1 MKAFSVPEVKPFMAG
16 LLQGKLFHGWELR
29 SAELGL
35 MSRIEIQGSI
45 NSDYWTEEEKKRRT
59 CPYLLW
65 DEIQPKIR
73 SLIQGGHTP
82 SYMNITLAVPPSRVP
97 DIVQDFVESFLINI
111 RFETGSRPDE
121 AMPAASA
128 PAPVSGQK
136 PGSGTLIIVTGLST
150 KSFTMDK
157 TPERLWDEKVP
168 AYFKA
173 HQILL
178 V

>member
-35 MSRIEIQGSI
+35 MSRIEIQGGI
-45 NSDYWTEEEKKRRT
+45 NGDYWTEEEKQSRT
-59 CPYLLW
+59 SPYLLW

-82 SYMNITLAVPPSRVP
+82 SFMNITLAVPPSRVP
-97 DIVQDFVESFLINI
+97 DIAQDFVESFLINI
-111 RFETGSRPDE
+111 RFETGSRSDI
-121 AMPAASA
+121 SA
-128 PAPVSGQK
+128 PPAPKSA
-136 PGSGTLIIVTGLST
+136 SGTLIIVTGISAR
-150 KSFTMDK
+150 SFSMDK

-168 AYFKA
+168 VYFKA

-178 V
+178 A